1 MSVLLHNYLTHFM
14 IPRRARV
21 IVRNKYAVNNAST
34 KLTSI
39 TDWVCP
45 SSDVLKGKNQAS
57 STTPIQID

>member
-1 MSVLLHNYLTHFM
+1 M